1 MKHYEYLCKYDPGT
15 ALPAIAFKRC
25 DECEA
30 FLCPSCG
37 YNVQQKSAISGQITY
52 HYCNECYAKLG
63 PEELSYFPPQG
74 EPAGNDPELTEK
86 EAIKDEQNSHTHF

>member
-25 DECEA
+25 DGCDA

-37 YNVQQKSAISGQITY
+37 YTQREKSGLVWS
-52 HYCNECYAKLG
+52 YCNECYSQARADQEK
-63 PEELSYFPPQG
+63 YPPQG
-74 EPAGNDPELTEK
+74 EPGGEQEPLTKK
-86 EAIKDEQNSHTHF
+86 EAIEAEQSSHVHP